1 MKSIYEDKLQELIT
15 LSEKLLKIYDK
26 LYNLEIK
33 NKKDSLEYQKNI
45 SYLNL
50 LTELEDEIYPNLSN
64 EDIEMYINL
73 IKETN
78 NNITLSDFNVII
90 NSKNNT
96 YLLKRILNR
105 LRLET
110 KSRLITSFQLNNDS
124 FTANQLLLNQ
134 FIYEDILN
142 AFIFET
148 NLFIPHTDI
157 QEYKDALHM
166 IKYIVSFLNKN
177 IENKLKNNF
186 NIPNRYYLISN
197 IAAYQYDMENR
208 DYKKLIQRHYLEYI
222 NREIREIGKSDIYN
236 SSYSY
241 EKYKGILQ
249 RNLLRA
255 YLALDRENILLKK
268 KICDKIMESNIE
280 EDILEY
286 INPNIITLQA
296 ERYELYGSSKRL

>member
-1 MKSIYEDKLQELIT
+1 MKSIYEDKLQKLIT
-15 LSEKLLKIYDK
+15 LSDKLLKIYDR
-26 LYNLEIK
+26 LYNLEIS
-33 NKKDSLEYQKNI
+33 NKKDSLEYKKNI
-45 SYLNL
+45 SYLYL
-50 LTELEDEIYPNLSN
+50 LTELEDEIYPTLSN

-110 KSRLITSFQLNNDS
+110 KSRLITEFQHNNDL
-124 FTANQLLLNQ
+124 FTADQLLLNQ

-142 AFIFET
+142 VFIFET
-148 NLFIPHTDI
+148 NLSISNTNKE
-157 QEYKDALHM
+157 EYKLALTM

-186 NIPNRYYLISN
+186 NIPNKYCLISN
-197 IAAYQYDMENR
+197 IAANNYNIEER

-241 EKYKGILQ
+241 EEYKGILQ
-249 RNLLRA
+249 RDLLKA

-268 KICDKIMESNIE
+268 KICDKIMENNME

-286 INPNIITLQA
+286 LNPNIITLQA

>member
-1 MKSIYEDKLQELIT
+1 MKSIYEDKLQKLIT
-15 LSEKLLKIYDK
+15 LSDKLLKIYDR
-26 LYNLEIK
+26 LYNLEIS
-33 NKKDSLEYQKNI
+33 NKKDSLEYKKNI
-45 SYLNL
+45 SYLYL
-50 LTELEDEIYPNLSN
+50 LTELEDEIYPTLSN

-110 KSRLITSFQLNNDS
+110 KSRLITEFQHNNDL
-124 FTANQLLLNQ
+124 FTADQLLLNQ

-142 AFIFET
+142 VFIFET
-148 NLFIPHTDI
+148 NLSISNTNKE
-157 QEYKDALHM
+157 EYKLALTM

-186 NIPNRYYLISN
+186 NIPNKYCLISN
-197 IAAYQYDMENR
+197 IAANNYNIEER

-241 EKYKGILQ
+241 EEYKGILQ
-249 RNLLRA
+249 RDLLKA

-268 KICDKIMESNIE
+268 KICDKIMENNME

-286 INPNIITLQA
+286 LNPNIITFQT